1 MTETKPV
8 APDGDEQL
16 LEWPNKDNRRF
27 VRAVYRVGDLDRTI
41 KFYTECLG
49 MELLRKYE
57 VSNEKHTKA
66 IMGFG
71 PEESSFVLE
80 LTYGFGHFA
89 IATQDVYKMVEN
101 VRAKGGE
108 NMIIR
113 EPFELKG
120 SPVLLLAYVKDPN
133 GYIFELIQRGQTPQ
147 PLCHL
152 MLRVADLQRSIDF
165 YQKALGMRVLTKVES
180 LEQKYAIALMG
191 YADELETTAVE
202 LTYNHG
208 VTQHSKGNGYSQVKF
223 FLLTW
228 SLSLVKNTN
237 SHIYA
242 RFLFLFQVA
251 IGTDDVYKSAEI
263 VNLITKELG
272 GKITQP
278 PSLDSQ
284 MNSKIIS
291 FLDPDGWQ
299 IVSFP
304 SKKICDSVKSRI
316 LFEILE
322 DCFHIPL
329 FTCFL
334 MFKE

>member
-208 VTQHSKGNGYSQVKF
+208 VTQHSKGNGYSQV
-223 FLLTW
+223 
-228 SLSLVKNTN
+228 
-237 SHIYA
+237 
-242 RFLFLFQVA
+242 A

-299 IVSFP
+299 IVLV
-304 SKKICDSVKSRI
+304 DN
-316 LFEILE
+316 E
-322 DCFHIPL
+322 DYL
-329 FTCFL
+329 KG
-334 MFKE
+334 MQ